1 MMTKRRCMFR
11 TLFGALLLLGGLYD
25 VCCGLELILDDPA
38 DIVWCVARL
47 QIERAVLKPLE
58 THQR

>member
-1 MMTKRRCMFR
+1 MFR
-11 TLFGALLLLGGLYD
+11 TLFGALLLLGGFYD